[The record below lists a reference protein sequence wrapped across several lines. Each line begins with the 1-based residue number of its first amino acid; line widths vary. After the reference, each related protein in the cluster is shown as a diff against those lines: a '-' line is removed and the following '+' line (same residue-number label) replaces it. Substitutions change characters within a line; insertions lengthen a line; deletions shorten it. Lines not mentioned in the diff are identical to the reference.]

1 MAKIVLDHL
10 TKHFGDVHAVED
22 LDVEVEHGSFTA
34 LLGPS
39 GCGKTTTMNMI
50 SGLEKPT
57 SGEIYFDEFP
67 ITKLDPGKRNVGFVF
82 QNYAIFTH
90 MTVYE
95 NLAFGLRVT
104 KKDKLAKQDLD
115 RRVRSVA
122 ETVGL
127 GTALDRN
134 ASRLSVNDMQ
144 KVALG
149 RSMIVE
155 PAIFLLDEPF
165 SNLDSAFRA
174 YMRTELKRIQ
184 HEIGQTMV
192 YVTHDQ
198 VEAMSM
204 ADRIAVMDLGV
215 LQQYG
220 TPDELYNKPA
230 NRFVANFIGSVL
242 NNFLPVAFQA
252 DNGSASVTPAIEGS
266 RAVDV
271 TDRRQAIE
279 GRPGSGPITLSI
291 RPERTHLVAPD
302 SGEATI
308 KARVVLVE
316 PLGAKDVVHLDAD
329 GSDVRTLSQPSKRP
343 RIGDNVGLAFD
354 LDAVH
359 VFDDE
364 TGLALR

>member
-1 MAKIVLDHL
+1 MAEIKLERL
-10 TKHFGDVHAVED
+10 TKHFGEVRAVQELD
-22 LDVEVEHGSFTA
+22 LVAEHGSFIA

-57 SGEIYFDEFP
+57 EGEIYFDGHP
-67 ITKLDPGKRNVGFVF
+67 ISRVEPGKRNVGFVF

-90 MTVYE
+90 ISVYE
-95 NLAFGLRVT
+95 NLAFGLRVRKPT
-104 KKDKLAKQDLD
+104 PADDEID
-115 RRVRSVA
+115 RDVKRVA

-127 GTALDRN
+127 SAALDRR
-134 ASRLSVNDMQ
+134 AARLSVNDLQ

-149 RSMIVE
+149 RSMIVR

-174 YMRTELKRIQ
+174 YMRAELKRIQ

-198 VEAMSM
+198 VEAMGM

-220 TPDELYNKPA
+220 TPGELYNKPE

-242 NNFLPVAFQA
+242 NNFLPSAYE
-252 DNGSASVTPAIEGS
+252 NGSVTVIGGDGMAI
-266 RAVDV
+266 DV
-271 TDRRQAIE
+271 SDRSAAIGE
-279 GRPGSGPITLSI
+279 RVAAGGRLTACI
-291 RPERTHLVAPD
+291 RPELVRLVAPD
-302 SGEATI
+302 SPDALMRAKI
-308 KARVVLVE
+308 SLVE
-316 PLGAKDVVHLDAD
+316 PLGAKDVVHMTYD
-329 GSDVRTLSQPSKRP
+329 GLDVRAVGAPGDRP
-343 RIGDNVGLAFD
+343 TVGQNVGLAFD
-354 LDAVH
+354 PARVH
-359 VFDDE
+359 LFDDE
-364 TGLALR
+364 TGLVLR